1 MGVLRTRK
9 VKVGTIRVILS
20 QLKISLRRHKFP
32 DSNNY
37 DCSTNEI
44 LPFVK
49 VNRCDITIHNE
60 VDHRNQNLNKTKL
73 LWKN

>member
-9 VKVGTIRVILS
+9 VKVGTIRVIFS

-32 DSNNY
+32 ITMIAQQMRFCHLSK
-37 DCSTNEI
+37 SI
-44 LPFVK
+44 
-49 VNRCDITIHNE
+49 RCDFTIHNE
-60 VDHRNQNLNKTKL
+60 VDHRNQDLNKTKL